1 MTATMIQTASAQT
14 QATTQAIVEQIQQ
27 ATREVAYIAEQAA
40 EKIATAKAELRA
52 ECDTLKQ
59 VLAWGQTGAADI
71 LDDLV
76 NDLFA
81 MVAPTQPASD
91 LLGVPATPAM
101 ASTPEA
107 PEVPARPDPWEL
119 PEETTPEQLPA
130 EEEVAH
136 AYAHAE
142 PSEPASPEPTPASPE
157 PTPAVQEPST
167 PNEVIQ
173 EPISTPSEVVQEPST
188 PSQEEIVQTA
198 ANPSTVAPEPAPLAP
213 VREVAQES
221 PESLP
226 APEVPGDATEPD
238 HGSQLPT
245 LSERQVARMRKAELR
260 EAAQA
265 RGVHVEDDA
274 TKSDLVRALE
284 AAGFIVD

>member
-1 MTATMIQTASAQT
+1 MTAMIQTATAQT
-14 QATTQAIVEQIQQ
+14 QATTQAIVAQID
-27 ATREVAYIAEQAA
+27 AAAREVAYVAEQAA
-40 EKIATAKAELRA
+40 DAIATAKTRLQQ
-52 ECDTLKQ
+52 ECDELKQ
-59 VLAWGQTGAADI
+59 VLVTGQTSVVDI

-81 MVAPTQPASD
+81 MVAPTQVAGG
-91 LLGVPATPAM
+91 LLGVPASPVAM
-101 ASTPEA
+101 

-119 PEETTPEQLPA
+119 PEETTPGQLPA

-136 AYAHAE
+136 VE
-142 PSEPASPEPTPASPE
+142 PSAQPSELTSPES
-157 PTPAVQEPST
+157 TPAVQEPST

-198 ANPSTVAPEPAPLAP
+198 ANPSTVTPEPAPLAP
-213 VREVAQES
+213 APEVAPES

-226 APEVPGDATEPD
+226 APEVPGDATE
-238 HGSQLPT
+238 QELAT
-245 LSERQVARMRKAELR
+245 FTERQVARMRKVELR

-265 RGVHVEDDA
+265 RGIHVEDDS
-274 TKSDLVRALE
+274 TKADIVRALE
-284 AAGFIVD
+284 GAGFIVD

>member
-1 MTATMIQTASAQT
+1 MTAMIQSATTQA

-27 ATREVAYIAEQAA
+27 ATREVAYLAEQAA

-59 VLAWGQTGAADI
+59 VLAWGQMGAGDI
-71 LDDLV
+71 LEELV
-76 NDLFA
+76 SDLFM
-81 MVAPTQPASD
+81 MVAPTPPASD
-91 LLGVPATPAM
+91 LLGVPTSPVAM
-101 ASTPEA
+101 

-119 PEETTPEQLPA
+119 PEEPVQSAPV

-136 AYAHAE
+136 VE
-142 PSEPASPEPTPASPE
+142 PSAQPREPASPE

-188 PSQEEIVQTA
+188 PVQEEIVQTA
-198 ANPSTVAPEPAPLAP
+198 ANPPTVTPEPALLAP
-213 VREVAQES
+213 VREVAPES

-226 APEVPGDATEPD
+226 APEVPGDATE
-238 HGSQLPT
+238 QELAT
-245 LSERQVARMRKAELR
+245 FTERQVARMRKVELR

-265 RGVHVEDDA
+265 RGIHVEDDS
-274 TKSDLVRALE
+274 TKADIVRALE
-284 AAGFIVD
+284 GAGFIVD